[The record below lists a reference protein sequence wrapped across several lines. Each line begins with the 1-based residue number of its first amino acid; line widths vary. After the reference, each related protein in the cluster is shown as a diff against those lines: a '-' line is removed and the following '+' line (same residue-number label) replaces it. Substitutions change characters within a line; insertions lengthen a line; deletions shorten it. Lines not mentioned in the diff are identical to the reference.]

1 MPYCIVFFQVYI
13 QSIHVCVSYLVCV
26 CLSLTFLSL
35 FDILTN
41 RILSC
46 ILIFF
51 LLKPLFFC
59 ILQIFCCI
67 ISVVPFLCYLCVVN
81 MRECLYMGCGI
92 HCEMV
97 IHITYVCSIRRHLH
111 IQVAWDLC
119 NDLCAF
125 RNSIRPEYHLFS
137 NDLCCFAYF
146 FTPTTCFILISNMYI
161 RF

>member
-26 CLSLTFLSL
+26 SLSLTCLSL

-81 MRECLYMGCGI
+81 MRECLYMVWHSLWNG
-92 HCEMV
+92 HS
-97 IHITYVCSIRRHLH
+97 YY
-111 IQVAWDLC
+111 LC
-119 NDLCAF
+119 VF
-125 RNSIRPEYHLFS
+125 HSS
-137 NDLCCFAYF
+137 SFAYSSCVRSMRRLMCLPEFDPTWISPLFKWFMLLRIF
-146 FTPTTCFILISNMYI
+146 FLSHNLLHPYLKYVY
-161 RF
+161 